1 MKQNPILQA
10 SLSADSTV
18 PLYTQ
23 LVGII
28 KRSISTGQLS
38 PGDLLPSEA
47 ELCSSLG
54 ISRSTVRQAIGTLAM
69 EGLVVRRQ
77 GKGTFI
83 AEPRVR
89 RRTESIYS
97 FTSEINAMG
106 KTPSSSIIEFEIITP
121 PEEIARR
128 LELRSAGT
136 SCYKFTRVRKV
147 DGEPL
152 ILETSFY
159 PRYIYPSLTRELLET
174 HSFYSLLYEVGV
186 VPETAMDTYQVVCCS
201 EAEAGLLHC
210 TPGSPCFYVERCTR
224 SSAGELYECTRSLL
238 RGDRTRLELGLGREG
253 VSFTRAVDRPQEPVR
268 DQQY

>member
-10 SLSADSTV
+10 SLSADSNV

-28 KRSISTGQLS
+28 KRSISTGLLS

-47 ELCSSLG
+47 ELCASLG

-83 AEPRVR
+83 AEPKVR

-106 KTPSSSIIEFEIITP
+106 KHPSSEILEFEILIP
-121 PEEIARR
+121 PQNVAEK
-128 LELRSAGT
+128 LELRSAET
-136 SCYKFTRVRKV
+136 RCYRFTRVRKV

-159 PRYIYPSLTRELLET
+159 PQYIYPSLTRELLGT

-186 VPETAMDTYQVVCCS
+186 VPETAADSYSAVCCS
-201 EAEAGLLHC
+201 AEEAALLGC
-210 TPGSPCFYVERCTR
+210 PENSPCFAVERCTR
-224 SSAGELYECTRSLL
+224 SSAGELYEYTRSLL
-238 RGDRTRLELGLGREG
+238 RGDRTRLDLLMSREG
-253 VSFTRAVDRPQEPVR
+253 VSFTRAIDR
-268 DQQY
+268 

>member
-10 SLSADSTV
+10 TLSADSNV

-28 KRSISTGQLS
+28 RRNISTGALS

-83 AEPRVR
+83 AEPKIR

-106 KTPSSSIIEFEIITP
+106 KTPSSSIIEFAVLAP
-121 PEEIARR
+121 PAEIAEK
-128 LELRSAGT
+128 LELRSADT
-136 SCYKFTRVRKV
+136 RCYRFTRVRKV

-152 ILETSFY
+152 ILETSWY
-159 PRYIYPSLTRELLET
+159 PQYIYPNLTRELLET

-186 VPETAMDTYQVVCCS
+186 VPETAFDSYQAVCCS
-201 EAEAGLLHC
+201 AEEAALLSC
-210 TPGSPCFYVERCTR
+210 APGSPCFFVERCTR

-238 RGDRTRLELGLGREG
+238 RGDRTRLELGLGRDG
-253 VSFTRAVDRPQEPVR
+253 VSFTRAVDR
-268 DQQY
+268 